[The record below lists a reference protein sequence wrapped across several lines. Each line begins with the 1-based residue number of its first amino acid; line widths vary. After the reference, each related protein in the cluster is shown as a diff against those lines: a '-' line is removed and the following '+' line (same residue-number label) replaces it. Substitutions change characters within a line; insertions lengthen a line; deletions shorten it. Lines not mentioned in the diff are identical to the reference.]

1 MNIKDLIIKHW
12 ELCEKY
18 YEVTGKYLP
27 LELAFC
33 TMEERI
39 EYIKKELEKCR

>member
-1 MNIKDLIIKHW
+1 MKKLIIRHW

-18 YEVTGKYLP
+18 YEITGKYLP
-27 LELAFC
+27 LELAFY

-39 EYIKKELEKCR
+39 EWIEYELKYR